1 MGYHGLMSDPA
12 ALLRDA
18 RRQAG
23 LTQRQ
28 LALRLGVSQ
37 AAIAKLERP
46 GANSTF
52 KTLAGALRAT
62 GRRLELEAPARR
74 GGVDESLIRQQLEL
88 SPGERLHGLEA
99 MYAQARALA
108 LAGARSRGEHA

>member
-1 MGYHGLMSDPA
+1 MSYYVPMSDPA

-18 RRQAG
+18 RRRAG

-46 GANSTF
+46 GTNPTF
-52 KTLAGALRAT
+52 ATLAGALLAT
-62 GRRLELEAPARR
+62 GHRLEIEAPARR
-74 GGVDESLIRQQLEL
+74 GGVDESLIRRQLEL
-88 SPGERLHGLEA
+88 SPSERLHGLEA

>member
-1 MGYHGLMSDPA
+1 MSYRVTMSDPA
-12 ALLRDA
+12 TLLRDT
-18 RRQAG
+18 RLRAG

-46 GANSTF
+46 GANPTF
-52 KTLAGALRAT
+52 ATLAAALRAT
-62 GRRLELEAPARR
+62 GHRLELQAPAQR
-74 GGVDESLIRQQLEL
+74 GGVDESLVRRQLEL
-88 SPGERLHGLEA
+88 SPGERLRGLEA

>member
-1 MGYHGLMSDPA
+1 MSDSA
-12 ALLRDA
+12 TLLRDS
-18 RRQAG
+18 RHRAG

-46 GANSTF
+46 GANPRLA
-52 KTLAGALRAT
+52 TLAGALWAT
-62 GRRLELEAPARR
+62 GHRLELNAPARL
-74 GGVDESLIRQQLEL
+74 GSVDESLIRQQLEL
-88 SPGERLHGLEA
+88 SPRERLSGLEA
-99 MYAQARALA
+99 MYAQAYVLA